1 MILGFENKVYLTKSI
16 MELGATLGE
25 LIDISDIYN
34 QNIKLWQQLIT
45 LGTD

>member
-1 MILGFENKVYLTKSI
+1 
-16 MELGATLGE
+16 MEIGATLGE